1 MEISS
6 SAATGALRVGL
17 QVITNHKRPM
27 LEFYS
32 EVRNR
37 FGPDEEYQL
46 PARAD
51 GSNTQTLKTRR
62 QDIFIQFTLINI
74 GGIRAENIELNVS
87 GNLRRN
93 PPRESF
99 GEIFDY
105 ELPQIA
111 PGQLIYLFRM
121 DQYDIYKYPEG
132 GGTPQGL
139 KEDSLTIVARYNA
152 PKSLL
157 NLVLSFPKRLFGKK
171 QYETMFTFNSKM
183 VCTDLPPAEY
193 AS

>member
-6 SAATGALRVGL
+6 SAVTGALRVGL
-17 QVITNHKRPM
+17 QVVTNHKRPM

-37 FGPDEEYQL
+37 LGPEEEYQL
-46 PARAD
+46 PVGANE
-51 GSNTQTLKTRR
+51 SNKQTLKTRR
-62 QDIFIQFTLINI
+62 QDIFIQFTLVNI
-74 GGIRAENIELNVS
+74 GGIRAENIELKVS

-105 ELPQIA
+105 EISQIA

-121 DQYDIYKYPEG
+121 DQFDIIKYPEEG
-132 GGTPQGL
+132 GKPQSL
-139 KEDSLTIVARYNA
+139 KEDSLTIIAKYNA

-157 NLVLSFPKRLFGKK
+157 NLVLSFPKWLSGKK
-171 QYETMFTFNSKM
+171 QYETMFTFNPKM